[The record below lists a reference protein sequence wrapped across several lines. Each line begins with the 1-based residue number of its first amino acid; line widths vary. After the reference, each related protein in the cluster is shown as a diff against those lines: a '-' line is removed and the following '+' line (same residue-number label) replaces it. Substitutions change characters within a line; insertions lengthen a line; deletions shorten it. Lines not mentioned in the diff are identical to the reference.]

1 MWLCFSVTEFN
12 GVFRHNSDYCVLC
25 ASKVTVFSHH
35 LLTVTVFKQ
44 YGMPCLPIS
53 LLIKFVPNAC
63 LPDIFQAAI
72 TTKRTPW
79 CFKNVHYQP
88 CEYHYNVKAWMMDE
102 VFKEC
107 ILSLE
112 C

>member
-1 MWLCFSVTEFN
+1 
-12 GVFRHNSDYCVLC
+12 
-25 ASKVTVFSHH
+25 VFSHQ

-44 YGMPCLPIS
+44 YAIPCLPIS
-53 LLIKFVPNAC
+53 LVIKFVPYAC
-63 LPDIFQAAI
+63 LPDIFQAAN

-79 CFKNVHYQP
+79 SFKNVHYQP
-88 CEYHYNVKAWMMDE
+88 FEYHYGVKAWMMDE
-102 VFKEC
+102 VFKEW